1 MSKILMV
8 LKTQSLKNDQR
19 VLKEMKSLSK
29 NGANVH
35 VFAAK
40 DCDCNE
46 SDIGYPLNIV
56 NIFGGAAPKNLLKR
70 LVGVVE
76 FYLKCIFF
84 LLFNKNKF
92 DKYWICDPIMFG
104 LVLLIKIFNPKGRVV
119 WDHHELPP
127 DWFVKRKILM
137 KFFKLAYKKADVV
150 IHCNN
155 SRKNYL
161 ENRMNFKH
169 PLSYMINNLP
179 EDSNIEEEEL
189 SLEAEIWIKENK
201 FVYLQNCLQDDRNG
215 KEVINALVSKGYSVF
230 HAGKINNE
238 YLKNNNIDLSK
249 IFLGG
254 YLSYKQINRVLSKSL
269 FTVVLYKMDSMNQI
283 YCDPNRLYQTINL
296 GVPVIIGSNPSMQ
309 EICKEYSNKII
320 LQDDG
325 SDKILLGKAINDI
338 KIHLNTRSPLPMA
351 WNKFDDI
358 FKAVVANV

>member
-46 SDIGYPLNIV
+46 SDIGYPLNII

-70 LVGVVE
+70 LVGVAE
-76 FYLKCIFF
+76 FYFKFTFF
-84 LLFNKNKF
+84 LLSNKNKF

-104 LVLLIKIFNPKGRVV
+104 LILLLKILHPKGKII

-127 DWFVKRKILM
+127 DWFGNSKFLM

-155 SRKNYL
+155 SRKKYL
-161 ENRMNFKH
+161 EDKLNFKH

-179 EDSNIEEEEL
+179 EDSNIEEEQL
-189 SLEAEIWIKENK
+189 SPEAERWIKENE
-201 FVYLQNCLQDDRNG
+201 FIYLQNCLQDDRNG
-215 KEVINALVSKGYSVF
+215 KEAIISLLSQGYNVF
-230 HAGKINNE
+230 HAGKTNAE
-238 YLKNNNIDLSK
+238 YLKSNNIDMGK

-254 YLSYKQINRVLSKSL
+254 YLSYKQINRVLNKSL
-269 FTVVLYKMDSMNQI
+269 FTIVLYKMDSMNQI
-283 YCDPNRLYQTINL
+283 YCDPNRLYQAMNL

-309 EICKEYSNKII
+309 EICKNYANKII

-325 SDKILLGKAINDI
+325 SDEIILSKAIN
-338 KIHLNTRSPLPMA
+338 KITLHLNKRNPLPMA
-351 WNKFDDI
+351 WSEFDSI
-358 FKAVVANV
+358 FKAVVENA